1 MRALNLPR
9 QRGWVGGVCAGI
21 ADRLGIDPIIVRGIA
36 VVVAVLGGPA
46 ILLYA
51 AAWLLLPD
59 ADDRIHL
66 ERLIRGDFDPANIGI
81 GALVV
86 LSLLPVTQGFWA
98 LGASYW
104 SEPYWA
110 GSLGR
115 ALWTVLLLAAAVVA
129 VIWIARRA
137 RQSSSEP
144 TPTPAT
150 TDARPETVPQP
161 PSASV
166 AAATTV
172 AADGAP
178 VPPAHPAADAPPE
191 DLAAW
196 REQQERWKSEH
207 AAWKQQQ
214 AASARELRDQRAA
227 ESHARA
233 VANAASADERRRQRR
248 LANPRITGSHVVITL
263 GAALLV
269 GGIAA
274 VLSQSGDGW
283 HGYGV
288 VVGLAAATIVV
299 ALSAIIAGLLRRRSG
314 FLGFVSLVLVASTVA
329 VSFIPPNRTL
339 VGASYQV
346 SLESAG
352 RFSQPAGSF
361 SVYADDHSPEQ
372 GGSIDLWQGAGDV
385 YVQVPEGR
393 SVHVIANL
401 GSRNLERSRYEKA
414 KKAEPSDPDSWNFV
428 NVRTAPTR
436 TASGRYTYDFTV
448 GSGIPTS
455 TLHIWQGEGRVRV
468 EQRPDMTDPTSA
480 PSIDDTTGVTQ

>member
-1 MRALNLPR
+1 MRALHLTR
-9 QRGWVGGVCAGI
+9 QRGWIGGVCAGI

-46 ILLYA
+46 LLLYA

-66 ERLIRGDFDPANIGI
+66 ERLTRGDFDPANIGI

-86 LSLLPVTQGFWA
+86 LSLLPVTQGFWY

-115 ALWTVLLLAAAVVA
+115 ALWTVLLLGAAVVA
-129 VIWIARRA
+129 IIWIARRA
-137 RQSSSEP
+137 RQSSPEP
-144 TPTPAT
+144 TVTPAT

-161 PSASV
+161 PTAAAEV
-166 AAATTV
+166 AVATTV
-172 AADGAP
+172 AEVADDAP

-227 ESHARA
+227 ENHARA
-233 VANAASADERRRQRR
+233 MANAAAADERRRLRR
-248 LANPRITGSHVVITL
+248 LANPRITGSHVAITL

-274 VLSQSGDGW
+274 ILSQSGDGW

-288 VVGLAAATIVV
+288 VVGLAAASIVV
-299 ALSAIIAGLLRRRSG
+299 ALSAIAAGLLRRRSG

-329 VSFIPPNRTL
+329 VSFIPPDRTL
-339 VGASYQV
+339 VGAGAGV
-346 SLESAG
+346 SIEKSA
-352 RFSQPAGSF
+352 RYAQPAGSF
-361 SVYADDHSPEQ
+361 SVYSPHDSAPA
-372 GGSIDLWQGAGDV
+372 GSSTIDLWQGAGDV
-385 YVQVPEGR
+385 YIQVPDGTAVR
-393 SVHVIANL
+393 VVADL
-401 GSRNLERSRYEKA
+401 GSRNLERSRYVKATKA
-414 KKAEPSDPDSWNFV
+414 KASDPDSWDYV
-428 NVRTAPTR
+428 DVRTSPTR
-436 TASGRYTYDFTV
+436 TAAGRYAYDFTV
-448 GSGIPTS
+448 GSGAPTA
-455 TLHIWQGEGRVRV
+455 TVRIWQGEGRVRV
-468 EQRPDMTDPTSA
+468 EQQQPEE
-480 PSIDDTTGVTQ
+480 TGVTQ